1 MYPSGQ
7 IYLQNFESVVGK
19 KAAHAVVSDIPENV
33 RIVTVRTTGL
43 WGSSFSKAFE
53 GDSPNLVAALGRGV
67 LAIFSNLVVFLKR
80 RDVRVVIEDRTEEL
94 KTVAGS
100 GLSEFNANLE
110 NWYNA
115 HGPEKCVF
123 LPYFPFF
130 DSYADRTEPDCI
142 PGSLAD
148 MSKSSHSG
156 AVDAEVLR
164 GAIAEISKIKP
175 EADAASM
182 TAETRLAVDL
192 EFDSL
197 DTAELKIAIGKRFE
211 NASNPPVSFLK
222 SV

>member
-19 KAAHAVVSDIPENV
+19 KAAHAVVSALPQNV
-33 RIVTVRTTGL
+33 RVLTVRTTGL
-43 WGSSFSKAFE
+43 WGSSFSKAFA
-53 GDSPNLVAALGRGV
+53 GDSPNLGAVLGRAI
-67 LAIFSNLVVFLKR
+67 LAIFSNAAVFLKR
-80 RDVRVVIEDRTEEL
+80 RDVRILIEDRTEEL
-94 KTVAGS
+94 RTVAKS
-100 GLSEFNANLE
+100 GLSEFNSNLE
-110 NWYNA
+110 KWYNV

-130 DSYADRTEPDCI
+130 DSYADRTEPECI

-156 AVDAEVLR
+156 TVGADALK
-164 GAIAEISKIKP
+164 GAIDEIMKIKS

-182 TAETRLAVDL
+182 TAETRLAIDL

-197 DTAELKIAIGKRFE
+197 DTAELKIAIGKRFKD
-211 NASNPPVSFLK
+211 ASNPPVSFLK
-222 SV
+222 TV